1 MLRRSPLL
9 AALLLLGACA
19 AGPTPSD
26 RAVAGARPAA
36 GDGDEADVPDGEG
49 DESEAAAPVPVAWRV
64 LVYMVGD
71 NDLEGWVK
79 HDLDELEQGMPD
91 DERVGA
97 LVLADRAEG
106 FATNDGDW
114 TDTRLFRI
122 VPDEK
127 AGAVDSP
134 AFEEWG
140 EADMADPATL
150 EAFLS
155 RADALMP
162 AEHTLLVLWNH
173 GTSWTATGEDGPPPP
188 GFGWDEQS
196 GDDLS
201 ISGGELQAGL
211 RAAVERNGRFDVV
224 AFDACNMAG
233 WEVGLSLQ
241 PAAEVM
247 VAAQTTVGMQGLQY
261 TPLLEALRAD
271 PTQDPAE
278 VAAAMAAAAVR
289 GGGERTFSAIDLDR
303 LPAVS
308 AVLDRLAEDALSD
321 DKAWG
326 RLRGARAAAGSPEAG
341 ARWRLSFLD
350 AADLGAALAGEGGP
364 GEALI
369 DVVDT
374 AVIATAKA
382 DGVRPAGGLNVYADT
397 ALLVPYARG
406 AGAIWA
412 RRTAWDDLLVQI
424 AAEDAA
430 AAR

>member
-1 MLRRSPLL
+1 MLRPIPLVS
-9 AALLLLGACA
+9 LLLLSACA
-19 AGPTPSD
+19 ARSS
-26 RAVAGARPAA
+26 PADSPA
-36 GDGDEADVPDGEG
+36 TGGTHEGDGAESSVPDGEDSG
-49 DESEAAAPVPVAWRV
+49 SELRAPDPIPWRV

-79 HDLDELEQGMPD
+79 HDLDELEQGLPD
-91 DERVGA
+91 DAQVGA

-127 AGAVDSP
+127 ARAVDSP
-134 AFEEWG
+134 AIEEWG
-140 EADMADPATL
+140 EANMADPATL
-150 EAFLS
+150 EAFLD

-162 AEHTLLVLWNH
+162 AEHTILVLWNH
-173 GTSWTATGEDGPPPP
+173 GTSWTATAGEGPPPP

-201 ISGGELQAGL
+201 ISSGELQAGL
-211 RAAVERNGRFDVV
+211 HAAVERNGRFDVV

-261 TPLLEALRAD
+261 TPLIEALRAD
-271 PTQDPAE
+271 PTQDAPS

-308 AVLDRLAEDALSD
+308 AVLDGLAEDALSD
-321 DKAWG
+321 PKAWD
-326 RLRGARAAAGSPEAG
+326 RLLVARAAAGSPEAG

-350 AADLGAALAGEGGP
+350 AADLGAALADEGGP

-369 DVVDT
+369 DVVDA
-374 AVIATAKA
+374 AVIASAKA

-406 AGAIWA
+406 TGAVWA

-424 AAEDAA
+424 AAEEAA

>member
-1 MLRRSPLL
+1 MLHRPLWPL
-9 AALLLLGACA
+9 PLVLCA
-19 AGPTPSD
+19 ACSAD
-26 RAVAGARPAA
+26 RDPAPAA
-36 GDGDEADVPDGEG
+36 ADDGPADATRSVDPDGDGDTGAALTADPLR
-49 DESEAAAPVPVAWRV
+49 WRV

-91 DERVGA
+91 DETVGA

-106 FATNDGDW
+106 FAANDGDW

-127 AGAVDSP
+127 ARTVDSP
-134 AFEEWG
+134 PIERWG

-150 EAFLS
+150 EAFLD

-162 AEHTLLVLWNH
+162 AEHTILVLWNH
-173 GTSWTATGEDGPPPP
+173 GTSWTAGGGEGPPPP

-211 RAAVERNGRFDVV
+211 RAAVARSGRFDVL

-271 PTQDPAE
+271 PDQDAAS
-278 VAAAMAAAAVR
+278 VGAAMAAAAVR
-289 GGGERTFSAIDLDR
+289 GGGERTFSAVDLDR

-308 AVLDRLAEDALSD
+308 AVLDGLAAQALSD
-321 DKAWG
+321 PKAWQ
-326 RLRGARAAAGSPEAG
+326 RLIDARAAAGSPEGG

-350 AADLGAALAGEGGP
+350 AADLGAALVDAGGP

-369 DVVDT
+369 DVVDA
-374 AVIATAKA
+374 AVIASAKT
-382 DGVRPAGGLNVYADT
+382 DGVAPAGGLNVYADT
-397 ALLVPYARG
+397 ALLVPYAHG
-406 AGAIWA
+406 AGAIWSQ
-412 RRTAWDDLLVQI
+412 RTAWDELLLQI
-424 AAEDAA
+424 AAEEAA
-430 AAR
+430 DLR